1 MPDGMSSY
9 AATATIYDWTA
20 SQVRRWCVSLV
31 VGVAM
36 RCCFSDKSLR
46 LQDTLVGK
54 LHHVRYTAWRLR
66 Y

>member
-1 MPDGMSSY
+1 MPDSMSSY
-9 AATATIYDWTA
+9 AVTATIYDWTP
-20 SQVRRWCVSLV
+20 SQVRRRCTSLD

-54 LHHVRYTAWRLR
+54 
-66 Y
+66 